1 MSVEVRIK
9 QKGIIKKKLDLTLI
23 KEICEKY
30 ELSFGVMN
38 EAMTLNYY
46 TGGNDIKEVY
56 FTLYNPKRIGRGF
69 DLMVEKNLFD
79 CYMRVTTPSTNEDIA
94 TFYSVVKYISDILH
108 AATYEKDD
116 SEILKVSDIT
126 EEEEFIT
133 KWNAGQLLDM
143 VSKNQNLTLFG
154 AIYPIS
160 LEPEIVQQW
169 IHMDRIFL
177 MTEFAD
183 YLHEKQDADY
193 YYARAL
199 LFKNKEEEIFGT
211 YAITEGV
218 ETVFPLTPRVSV
230 VLGIELKDVSY
241 WRVSIG
247 KIVGDGYETA
257 GNMDFA
263 EFAEKYQLDKKPH
276 FDYTN
281 VIINLTSEDIDNLL
295 TKR

>member
-9 QKGIIKKKLDLTLI
+9 QKGLIKKKLDLTLVN
-23 KEICEKY
+23 EICKKY
-30 ELSFGVMN
+30 DLNFGVMN
-38 EAMTLNYY
+38 EAITLNDY
-46 TGGNDIKEVY
+46 TGGNDIKEVHM
-56 FTLYNPKRIGRGF
+56 TLYNPKRIGRGF
-69 DLMVEKNLFD
+69 DLMVEKNMFD

-94 TFYSVVKYISDILH
+94 TFYEVVMHISAILH
-108 AATYEKDD
+108 AVTYEKDD
-116 SEILKVSDIT
+116 TEILKVSDIPK
-126 EEEEFIT
+126 EKEFIT
-133 KWNAGQLLDM
+133 EWNANQLLNM

-160 LEPEIVQQW
+160 IEPETAQQW

-177 MTEFAD
+177 MNEFAD
-183 YLHEKQDADY
+183 YLHGKQDADY

-199 LFKNKEEEIFGT
+199 LFKNKDEEIFGT

-218 ETVFPLTPRVSV
+218 DTVFPLTPRVSIV
-230 VLGIELKDVSY
+230 SGLELTDISY

-247 KIVGDGYETA
+247 KIVGDNYEKV

-263 EFAEKYQLDKKPH
+263 EFAEKYQLDKKPR

-281 VIINLTSEDIDNLL
+281 VVINLTSEDIENLL
-295 TKR
+295 T